1 MTLKKTLLIG
11 LVGAL
16 TLPTLAQ
23 KLELTSAIIERTK
36 RNDIKK
42 AKEYIDKAYT
52 KIENGST
59 LKPKD
64 LAKFWHNRGLIYMD
78 VFRTDSNLTSLET
91 AYEAFVKDMEVPGS
105 SYAKKSKSQLP
116 VISNSYLKHA
126 YKLADNKQYKETLE
140 PFAMVFEINKSF
152 NYTDTNNIY
161 YASVMALNG
170 KDYPTAIKYSEQ
182 LIALKP
188 GFESYHINKL
198 AAYSKLDDK
207 DAYVKALKESKEQ
220 CVGCQN
226 VILEEV
232 NYYLTSGETDKLL
245 ASLNTAI
252 EATPNNPTLYFAKG
266 ATIAS
271 KDKAEAKKAYLKA
284 IELKPEYT
292 DAYINLSGIF
302 MDEANA
308 IGEQMND
315 LGFST
320 ADQNKHKKLKEE
332 RKTIFKEAKPYMEKA
347 VELDPKNGSI
357 INALMNLY
365 YDLGETDNW
374 KKAKAQ
380 YDALRK

>member
-78 VFRTDSNLTSLET
+78 VFKSDTSLVTLET
-91 AYEAFVKDMEVPGS
+91 AYEAFKKDMEVPGS
-105 SYAKKSKSQLP
+105 TYAKKSKSQLQI
-116 VISNSYLKHA
+116 ISNNYLKHA
-126 YKLADNKQYKETLE
+126 YKLADNKQYLETLA
-140 PFAMVFEINKSF
+140 PFEKVFEIYEVF
-152 NYTDTNNIY
+152 NYIDTNNIY

-170 KDYPTAIKYSEQ
+170 KDYPTSIKYSEQ

-188 GFESYHINKL
+188 DFESYHINKL

-207 DAYVKALKESKEQ
+207 DAYVKALNESKEQ

-271 KDKAEAKKAYLKA
+271 KDKAEAKTAYLKA
-284 IELKPEYT
+284 IELKPDYT

-308 IGEQMND
+308 IGEKMND

-332 RKTIFKEAKPYMEKA
+332 RKAIFKEAKPYMEKA
-347 VELDPKNGSI
+347 VELDSKNGSI